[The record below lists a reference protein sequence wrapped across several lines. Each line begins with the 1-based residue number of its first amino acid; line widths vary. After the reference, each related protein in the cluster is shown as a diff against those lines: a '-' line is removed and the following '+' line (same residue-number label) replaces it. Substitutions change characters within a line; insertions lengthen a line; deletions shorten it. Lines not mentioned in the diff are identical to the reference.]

1 MLQAIKEDLFRYQGT
16 DCTKISVLLSYL
28 YKPHTRYM
36 WYFRQH
42 QFASNKFCRLFW
54 KVLLLRAK
62 FKTGVQIPAGTR
74 IGRGFRMLHFGN
86 VVVHPRAIIGDNC
99 NIAEG
104 VLVGES
110 FLHGTCGVPTID
122 NNCCLFANSIVLG
135 GIKVGDDVLIAPGAF
150 VNFDVPDNCIVMGNP
165 GKIIQRETS
174 PTKKYI
180 VFPVLHM
187 K

>member
-1 MLQAIKEDLFRYQGT
+1 MLQSIKEDLFRYQGEGY
-16 DCTKISVLLSYL
+16 KKLSVILSYL

-36 WYFRQH
+36 WMFRHH
-42 QFASNKFCRLFW
+42 QFATNKFSRLFW
-54 KVLLLRAK
+54 KIMLTRAK

-86 VVVHPRAIIGDNC
+86 VVVHPRTVIGDNC

-110 FLHGTCGVPTID
+110 FVHGFCGVPTIG
-122 NNCCLFANSIVLG
+122 NNCCLFANSILLG
-135 GIKVGDDVLIAPGAF
+135 GIKIGNDVLIAPGAL

-165 GKIIQRETS
+165 GTIIQRESS

-180 VFPVLHM
+180 VFSIENM

>member
-1 MLQAIKEDLFRYQGT
+1 MLT
-16 DCTKISVLLSYL
+16 
-28 YKPHTRYM
+28 
-36 WYFRQH
+36 
-42 QFASNKFCRLFW
+42 
-54 KVLLLRAK
+54 RAK

-86 VVVHPRAIIGDNC
+86 VVVHPRTVIGDNS

-110 FLHGTCGVPTID
+110 FVHGFCGVPTIG

-135 GIKVGDDVLIAPGAF
+135 GIKIGNDVLIAPGAL

-165 GKIIQRETS
+165 GTIIQRESS

-180 VFPVLHM
+180 VFSIENM